1 VVGFERGLRGSSAGD
16 RTFSL
21 IGAGA
26 AALTAAVG
34 LRSPQAIAGAIAGI
48 GFLGAGVV
56 IQGESG
62 TVHGITT
69 AASVFA
75 VACLGVVAGSGRLAL
90 AALTTAVVLVVLEL
104 PYIPGLRLLD
114 SRRYERG
121 TMSDSD
127 PPMGM
132 PDGDGR

>member
-1 VVGFERGLRGSSAGD
+1 MSFGIGFERGVRGSSAGD

-34 LRSPQAIAGAIAGI
+34 LHSPQAIAGAIAGI
-48 GFLGAGVV
+48 GFLGGGVV
-56 IQGESG
+56 MQGQSG

-75 VACLGVVAGSGRLAL
+75 VACLGVVAGSGRLLL
-90 AALTTAVVLVVLEL
+90 AVLTAAIVVMVLEL

-114 SRRYERG
+114 SRRYEREA
-121 TMSDSD
+121 MSDSD
-127 PPMGM
+127 PPTGM
-132 PDGDGR
+132 DQ